1 MSIKGI
7 YHYVD
12 VETDEVVYIGKDSY
26 INHSKRHSDH
36 KMQSNYNKQRFNTV
50 LQNNPDRY
58 RYEIV
63 CAGNYS
69 PELLAT
75 LEVNEIAEFKM
86 LHNGELPKFNFTDG
100 GESGFT
106 VSEETRKRLSES
118 HKGENN
124 PNYGKK
130 RPDLSK
136 RFAGKNNP
144 FYGKHHS
151 EETKKKISNSKKG
164 KKKSIEDMIKDSEV
178 KNTTGYFRVS
188 KIKWKDVTQGFVWC
202 YQYYDEDGNKK
213 SIKSVDLKKVEAKVK
228 EKGLTWMEL

>member
-1 MSIKGI
+1 MSKGI
-7 YHYVD
+7 YQYVD
-12 VETDEVVYIGKDSY
+12 VKTDEVVYIGKDSY
-26 INHSKRHSDH
+26 INNSKRHSDH
-36 KMQSNYNKQRFNTV
+36 KMQSNYNKQRFNRV

-58 RYEIV
+58 RYEVV
-63 CAGNYS
+63 CAGDYS

-86 LHNGELPKFNFTDG
+86 LHNGELPKFNFTNG

-106 VSEETRKRLSES
+106 ISEETRKRLSKS
-118 HKGENN
+118 KKGENN

-130 RPDLSK
+130 RLDLSK

-202 YQYYDEDGNKK
+202 YQYYDGDGNKK

-228 EKGLTWMEL
+228 EKGLAWMEL